1 MDTVKKDKVIKPRN
15 LIKNDVV
22 LKTYK
27 IYNYKYKRTPERVAT
42 VNRCYLSHLLVWWD
56 ADMLIY
62 QDGVLHI
69 KEHPEVIIFDEG
81 SYNLITFEYLSVF
94 DTLKSPLISTF
105 ISSKNT
111 KPRWLN
117 LLSTICFEQKG
128 RFNL

>member
-22 LKTYK
+22 FKTYK

-42 VNRCYLSHLLVWWD
+42 VNRCYLPHLLVWWD

-62 QDGVLHI
+62 HDGVLHI

-94 DTLKSPLISTF
+94 DTLKQYQGV
-105 ISSKNT
+105 
-111 KPRWLN
+111 
-117 LLSTICFEQKG
+117 C
-128 RFNL
+128 